1 MDLSNRFEEAL
12 LYAAQLH
19 AGQTRKGT
27 DIPYISHVLGVT
39 SIVLQHGGD
48 EDQAIAALLHDG
60 PEEAGGRAI
69 LEEIRRRFGDRVAG
83 IVEGCTDSW
92 TTPKLP
98 WRERKEAYVAHVR
111 TAPAEELLVSAADK
125 LHNVRTIVSDYR
137 VVGESIWSRFTRG
150 KQGSLWY
157 YRALAEVLQAR
168 FSSPLVEELDRVVTE
183 LESLV
188 TQREPADGA
197 QDE

>member
-1 MDLSNRFEEAL
+1 VDLSNRFEEAL

-137 VVGESIWSRFTRG
+137 VVGESIWSRFTGG

-157 YRALAEVLQAR
+157 YRALAEGLQAR
-168 FSSPLVEELDRVVTE
+168 FPSPLVEELDRVVTE

>member
-1 MDLSNRFEEAL
+1 VDLSTRFEEAL

-27 DIPYISHVLGVT
+27 DIPYISHLLGVT
-39 SIVLQHGGD
+39 SLVLQYGGD
-48 EDQAIAALLHDG
+48 EEQAIAALLHDG
-60 PEEAGGRAI
+60 PEEAGGRAT
-69 LEEIRRRFGDRVAG
+69 LGEIHRRFGDRVAD

-92 TTPKLP
+92 TTPKPP
-98 WRERKEAYVAHVR
+98 WRERKEAYVAHMR

-137 VVGESIWSRFTRG
+137 IVGESVWSRFTGG
-150 KQGSLWY
+150 KWGTLWY

-168 FSSPLVEELDRVVTE
+168 FPSPPVEELDRVVTQ